1 MINLNERIFRGILSL
16 ALVGLA
22 TGYGMTELDK
32 LLESKQIQQAT
43 QQAIEL
49 VKQPEK
55 MFNSNSKQTQQQ
67 QQQQITADKLIT
79 EPIKYE
85 LPKKLVW
92 KDLCKYYTI
101 LEKCKEVEKN
111 E

>member
-1 MINLNERIFRGILSL
+1 MINLNEKLFKAIFGL
-16 ALVGLA
+16 ALAGLGVGF
-22 TGYGMTELDK
+22 GMTELDK

-43 QQAIEL
+43 QQAIEI

-55 MFNSNSKQTQQQ
+55 MLNTSKQQPQ

-92 KDLCKYYTI
+92 KDLCNYYTS
-101 LEKCKEVEKN
+101 LEKCREVKN